1 MKALAAVMK
10 AEFRRAMP
18 FVPWIV
24 VTHAMTYGA
33 HTRWAMEFSA
43 QMIALIE
50 WLSGSLAALVAV
62 RSLWWDAPLRRTR
75 FLATK
80 PMPIL
85 PLIAGKG
92 LGLSLMLVAPFGIV
106 EGLVQWSLGIRGEYL
121 MLGILQMTLLHLVAL
136 AALFPVV
143 WWWRGLASA
152 ICGGALAAAAVIAS
166 ATVVARQP
174 GNLNPYSGTPNS
186 LPFSLAFIFVS
197 LCLLLVVCSLGLP
210 LLRKWHRTRFV
221 LFAVLT
227 ASCFCS
233 GLGIATRPPEPDE
246 TVYPKLVNLIPGQAV
261 VGLKRIETLTASVA
275 DGLAERDLDI
285 RWNYSKLK
293 IDRRDL
299 SLMTPIQ
306 GDNWSVDLTSFQ
318 FREATAKRFGGGF
331 LPNKFDPVYV
341 RPALSVVDD
350 GTCSGPGKE
359 IDLELL
365 ETRYRWEVAVDLPL
379 KEGAE
384 ASFDSSRLRIV
395 RARESPRSHRFSTF
409 AGRIVSMGGVQIS
422 VVNSEVWMDSLWT
435 RRKFYDPGGGCLA
448 LIVDPLTGQTEG
460 LEMISTTGFTAAKQ
474 RVYYSREKFD
484 FGDKRFEK
492 EGLDWSHDLR
502 LVVMQPRMVG
512 RVAHAWKSPGKVRF
526 APIESRQSPP
536 AIPVAPSGV
545 DIVSWVGL
553 HPVPSRDAS
562 AQEVKKWFDD
572 FLPLMK
578 SLDKRGSHQDIPAE
592 ADNAMVEFVKNH
604 PDVAVL
610 AVRAWW
616 DFPWFVHDS
625 ISRNLPRDVITRFPE
640 LATNGFIQ
648 SCFSNNGWTADLAN
662 AARDKARSGQAW
674 AVDSILMSVPE
685 KLGLSEEEWMEYFRM
700 RRTVDVYNA
709 LADKVVSR
717 ARMDEEVDSVLD
729 HLQAHS
735 GTMRTSPMFELAMAI
750 GSKHVPRWMHEDLQR
765 EMEKM
770 NPDYYSLIR
779 RLDAHFVQPDL
790 DLPEKVIDAMKVKAS
805 WFLGIDPARFV
816 FDPTIRKY
824 QLRPNP

>member
-1 MKALAAVMK
+1 MKTLAAVMK

-18 FVPWIV
+18 FLPWIA

-50 WLSGSLAALVAV
+50 WLSGSIAALVAV

-106 EGLVQWSLGIRGEYL
+106 EGLVHLNLGIRGESL

-152 ICGGALAAAAVIAS
+152 ICGVALAAAVVIVS
-166 ATVVARQP
+166 ATLVARQP
-174 GNLNPYSGTPNS
+174 GNLNPNSGTPNS
-186 LPFSLAFIFVS
+186 LPFSLLFIFVS
-197 LCLLLVVCSLGLP
+197 LCLLLGLCSLALP
-210 LLRKWHRTRFV
+210 LLRKWHRTRFAM
-221 LFAVLT
+221 FAVLS
-227 ASCFCS
+227 AFSFYA
-233 GLGIATRPPEPDE
+233 GLRIATRPPEPDE
-246 TVYPKLVNLIPGQAV
+246 TVYPELVNLIPEQSI
-261 VGLKRIETLTASVA
+261 VGLKRFETLTASVA
-275 DGLAERDLDI
+275 GGLAGRDFATS
-285 RWNYSKLK
+285 WSYPKLK
-293 IDRRDL
+293 LDDHSL
-299 SLMTPIQ
+299 TLMTPIP
-306 GDNWSVDLTSFQ
+306 GDNWSVNGMGFLL
-318 FREATAKRFGGGF
+318 RETLAKRFGGGF
-331 LPNKFDPVYV
+331 LLNQLEPDDI
-341 RPALSVVDD
+341 RPAMSVVDD
-350 GTCSGPGKE
+350 GTCSGPGKS

-365 ETRYRWEVAVDLPL
+365 ETRYRWDVTVDLPL

-384 ASFDSSRLRIV
+384 SSFDGSRCRIDKV
-395 RARESPRSHRFSTF
+395 TNGNGFGRSKLK
-409 AGRIVSMGGVQIS
+409 GDIVGGVQVS
-422 VVNSEVWMDSLWT
+422 FVMSDVWIDMLWN
-435 RRKFYDPGGGCLA
+435 RKKTYDPPSSGVAML
-448 LIVDPLTGQTEG
+448 VDPSTGKAEG
-460 LEMISTTGFTAAKQ
+460 LQMIRMSGFTGAVQ
-474 RVYYSREKFD
+474 RVYYSLMRPSY
-484 FGDKRFEK
+484 GDIRLEN
-492 EGLDWSHDLR
+492 EGLNWSHDLR

-545 DIVSWVGL
+545 DIVKWVGL
-553 HPVPSRDAS
+553 HPVPSREAG
-562 AQEVKKWFDD
+562 AEEVKKWFDE

-578 SLDKRGSHQDIPAE
+578 SLDKPNTDHNIPTE
-592 ADNAMVEFVKNH
+592 ADNAMAEFVKNH

-625 ISRNLPRDVITRFPE
+625 ISRNLPRDVIKRFPE

-648 SCFSNNGWTADLAN
+648 SCFRNQGWTADLAD

-685 KLGLSEEEWMEYFRM
+685 KVGLSEEEWMEYFRM

-709 LADKVVSR
+709 LADKVVPR
-717 ARMDEEVDSVLD
+717 ARMDAEVDLILES
-729 HLQAHS
+729 HQTHAGIKPS
-735 GTMRTSPMFELAMAI
+735 SAIFELATAR
-750 GSKHVPRWMHEDLQR
+750 GSESVPRWLKEDFQR
-765 EMEKM
+765 DIERKS
-770 NPDYYSLIR
+770 PDFLSLAR
-779 RLDAHFVQPDL
+779 RLDACFNMPDM
-790 DLPEKVIDAMKVKAS
+790 DLPENSVEAMKVKTT
-805 WFLGIDPARFV
+805 WFLGVDPSRFV
-816 FDPTIRKY
+816 FNPAIRKY
-824 QLRPNP
+824 QLRPTP